1 MKIRSIGLKSG
12 IIASVLM
19 LVSHFAYA
27 DWKVAESSQIDYL
40 STKVLA
46 NSSGSVTENNV
57 ITGVSGTVSKAGK
70 ASILIDLTTLETSI
84 GIRNERVQKF
94 VFGIPDF
101 PSTATIEASIPER
114 LLSAESESV
123 ELPASLSFAGQTKA
137 ITLYLSIHN
146 TGKHIHVVSKKPTIV
161 KGSEFNLAQ
170 GFAKLTELAGLSYI
184 PMDIPVS
191 FDLTLLPK

>member
-1 MKIRSIGLKSG
+1 MKIRSIGLTSG
-12 IIASVLM
+12 MIASVLM
-19 LVSHFAYA
+19 CMSHVAYA
-27 DWKVAESSQIDYL
+27 DWKVAETSQIDYL

-46 NSSGSVTENNV
+46 SSSGSITENNV
-57 ITGVSGTVSKAGK
+57 ITGVSGTVSKEGK
-70 ASILIDLTTLETSI
+70 ALIQIDLTTLDTSI

-101 PSTATIEASIPER
+101 PSIATIEASIPTH
-114 LLSAESESV
+114 LFSVKSESV

-137 ITLYLSIHN
+137 ITLHLSIHN
-146 TGKHIHVVSKKPTIV
+146 NGDHIHVVSKKPTIL
-161 KGSEFNLAQ
+161 KGSEFNLTQ
-170 GFAKLTELAGLSYI
+170 GFAKLTELAGLGYI